1 MNNENTPADRRLIH
15 SADPVAELN
24 ALRSD
29 QVVARART
37 AMDAGAPTPIPGPG
51 PRLRVRRPVLAGILA
66 GAAAVA
72 IGAAVALPLLTA
84 PAPAPLALQQ
94 VPGGIAAKCM
104 EPQAQTLADNADVM
118 FRADVRAI
126 DGGTVTLDVTDTLA
140 GAPASV
146 LELPQGDGMVSD
158 GGALVFEAGQTYLL
172 AADGGTIL
180 SCGYS
185 GVSSPWLEAL
195 YADAAALAG

>member
-1 MNNENTPADRRLIH
+1 MNNENTPADRRLIQ

-24 ALRSD
+24 TLRSD
-29 QVVARART
+29 QVVARSRA
-37 AMDAGAPTPIPGPG
+37 AMDAGDQTPATSRRRP
-51 PRLRVRRPVLAGILA
+51 RVRRPVLAGILA

-126 DGGTVTLDVTDTLA
+126 DGDTVTLDVTDTLA

-146 LELPQGDGMVSD
+146 LEVPQGDGMVSD
-158 GGALVFEAGQTYLL
+158 GGPLVFETGETYLL
-172 AADGGTIL
+172 AADQGTIL

-185 GVSSPWLEAL
+185 GVSSPWLESL